1 MLASE
6 KICTGCSACAEKC
19 PKKCISMVPN
29 TEGFLYPKV
38 DEDLCIHCGLCEKV
52 CPVLDSRG
60 NRTPLQIYVG
70 YNTDRGIV
78 SQSSSGAVFTL
89 LAEQVIDEGGVV
101 FGARFNDKNTVIHD
115 FIEKK
120 EDLSL
125 FRGSKYVQSRIG
137 NTFREAEEFLKSG
150 RIVLFSGTPCQIAG
164 LKKFLVKPY
173 ENLLTVDFICHGVP
187 SPGGWEKYLK
197 ETIVALVCDKNSVSS
212 HSILDKDTL
221 VKSISFRDK
230 SLGWKKYSF
239 VLRLSTT
246 DGSGV
251 ENTVLFSEPLDKNY
265 FLKGFLADLYLRPSC
280 HHCRVKSWK
289 SGSDITIA
297 DAWGIG
303 DLYPEFDNDRGCS
316 LVVLLTAKGKDYFDS
331 IKEKDLM
338 ILRAVNE
345 EFVIEH
351 NSAAFVS
358 AKPHKNRRK
367 FFRYIQKGLD
377 FKSTLDKCLP
387 PPTYIDKIVWSIN
400 KRIKWYV
407 K

>member
-1 MLASE
+1 M
-6 KICTGCSACAEKC
+6 
-19 PKKCISMVPN
+19 
-29 TEGFLYPKV
+29 
-38 DEDLCIHCGLCEKV
+38 
-52 CPVLDSRG
+52 
-60 NRTPLQIYVG
+60 
-70 YNTDRGIV
+70 
-78 SQSSSGAVFTL
+78 
-89 LAEQVIDEGGVV
+89 AEQVIDEGGVV

-187 SPGGWEKYLK
+187 SPGVWEKYLK

-221 VKSISFRDK
+221 IKSISFRDK

-239 VLRLSTT
+239 VLSLSTT

-303 DLYPEFDNDRGCS
+303 DLYPEFDDDKGVS
-316 LVVLLTAKGKDYFDS
+316 LVILLTTKGNQYFDEIRS
-331 IKEKDLM
+331 KRL
-338 ILRAVNE
+338 VNVRSVDE
-345 EFVIEH
+345 EFVRYH
-351 NSAAFVS
+351 NSAAFIS
-358 AKPHKNRRK
+358 AKPHKKRHK
-367 FFRYIQKGLD
+367 FFRYIQKGIK
-377 FKSTLDKCLP
+377 FKTAIDRCLP
-387 PPTYIDKIVWSIN
+387 PPTYWDKIVWSIN
-400 KRIKWYV
+400 KRIKRYV